1 MNRYPKHL
9 RKSLPQKM
17 TPKYLG
23 EKTTKQKK
31 TEKVVQKENFKSN
44 F

>member
-1 MNRYPKHL
+1 
-9 RKSLPQKM
+9 M

-23 EKTTKQKK
+23 EKNNK
-31 TEKVVQKENFKSN
+31 TEENSEKVVQKENFKSN